1 MPTIQ
6 TIARPR
12 RNRVTVSVPEEYKG
26 YSFQVILVP
35 FKEEKKAAYDFS
47 DLAGKLRWKGDPV
60 KIQRRMRDAW

>member
-6 TIARPR
+6 TIARPKG
-12 RNRVTVSVPEEYKG
+12 NRISVTVPEEYSS

-35 FKEEKKAAYDFS
+35 FRDEPPPQYDFS
-47 DLAGKLRWKGDPV
+47 DLAGKLQWKGDPV

>member
-6 TIARPR
+6 TVARPQ
-12 RNRVTVSVPEEYKG
+12 RNRISISIPEEYSS

-35 FKEEKKAAYDFS
+35 FKEDEPKKYDMS
-47 DLAGKLRWKGDPV
+47 DLAGKLRWKGDAV

>member
-6 TIARPR
+6 TVARPR
-12 RNRVTVSVPEEYKG
+12 RNHISVAIPEEYSS

-35 FKEEKKAAYDFS
+35 FKEEAQKRYNVS
-47 DLAGKLRWKGDPV
+47 DLAGKLHWKGDAV